1 MKTLSNFFQIL
12 NHKEKRSFIFLI
24 FMLTIVAIS
33 EAISIGSLIPLIKVI
48 LDNQYIDT
56 FKQIINFEI
65 INQVPNEKFVIFIIT
80 TVFIFFSIKYVF
92 LIIFY
97 FALHKFTFNLRY
109 RLQKITFETYL
120 SKDLKFFKDNNT
132 SFLLRN
138 LTTEIDQFTV
148 AIGSYL
154 IMISEVFVILALTLM
169 VVFFQSTKAVM
180 VLAGLSIFTILCFK
194 LIKDRSSK
202 LGIERKLN
210 IGNQLK
216 IINDAFGLIIDVI
229 LFKKQNFFINKF
241 RAFAKRT
248 NSSMFRHN
256 FYKSLPRIIFEWVF
270 LAIIILMLMYLI
282 DDENFSDSVANVTF
296 LTAIIFKLIPS
307 FNKIFVSYQDIRFS
321 LPVLQEINKKFFFR
335 KEFFLENEKI
345 DINEKFEFKNQEFK
359 NVDFFYDEKN
369 MILKDF
375 NFSLEKNSF
384 IGIFGDSGGGKTTFI
399 NLLLGL
405 LHPNSGE
412 ILINGKK
419 NINMLD
425 QFQKCISYV
434 PQDIYLIDTDIKEN
448 VSLTEHE
455 ELTNENLDNIKL
467 ALKEAEFFS
476 KEDEITNKILSRRV
490 GQKGINL
497 SGGQLQRVG
506 IARAF
511 YRKSQILILDE
522 ATRSLDQK
530 TEEQIIKTL
539 IKKKNNLTIIMIS
552 HNKNNFKYCDNVYEI
567 KDKKITKLDNH
578 KL

>member
-1 MKTLSNFFQIL
+1 
-12 NHKEKRSFIFLI
+12 
-24 FMLTIVAIS
+24 MLTIVAVS

-97 FALHKFTFNLRY
+97 FALHKFTFSLRY

-154 IMISEVFVILALTLM
+154 IMISEVFVILALTSI
-169 VVFFQSTKAVM
+169 VVFFQSTKAIM

-202 LGIERKLN
+202 LGIERKSN

-270 LAIIILMLMYLI
+270 LAIIILMLLYLI
-282 DDENFSDSVANVTF
+282 DDENFSNSVANVTF

-321 LPVLQEINKKFFFR
+321 LPVLQEINKNFFFR

-345 DINEKFEFKNQEFK
+345 NINEEFKFKNQEFK
-359 NVDFFYDEKN
+359 NVDFFYDKKN

-375 NFSLEKNSF
+375 NFNLEKNSF

-412 ILINGKK
+412 ILINGEK
-419 NINMLD
+419 NLNMLG

-448 VSLTEHE
+448 VSLTEHD
-455 ELTNENLDNIKL
+455 ELTDENLDNIKL

-552 HNKNNFKYCDNVYEI
+552 HNKNNFKYCDDVYEI